1 MTHYYEK
8 NIVEIKHEYTECLL
22 DITTPFIYEGIKH
35 MYDYSRG
42 AHRKLLKK
50 QEEINS
56 NKKIKGPL
64 EIFQLCLADI
74 ENTSNSKME
83 NEVNRIKSKSK
94 SNCADWYDDLVKAV
108 IKSNIILLTYTT
120 SKNKS
125 ELVERRFHET
135 IKTSD
140 FIHRC
145 YVSCA
150 EIFYNNPEIFYHGY
164 HSLKVKE
171 NQREICNIIEK
182 GIKNAIRKMLPMKL
196 ILTEYNSN
204 DYLTESEPSA
214 KYENIKDKLNQDASN
229 LTNSR
234 IEETSLHRTKSN
246 ENNTDDQVDNYEEID
261 DTDIVDEIINSD
273 DDSEHRADASS
284 ILTKITSMDHK
295 MNVENDVKLNKSN
308 TNNNKTNKKQKKK
321 QKKE

>member
-1 MTHYYEK
+1 M
-8 NIVEIKHEYTECLL
+8 
-22 DITTPFIYEGIKH
+22 
-35 MYDYSRG
+35 
-42 AHRKLLKK
+42 LKK
-50 QEEINS
+50 QKENKS
-56 NKKIKGPL
+56 NRKIKGPL
-64 EIFQLCLADI
+64 EIFQLCLADN

-125 ELVERRFHET
+125 ELVERRFHEA

-182 GIKNAIRKMLPMKL
+182 GIKNAIRKM
-196 ILTEYNSN
+196 
-204 DYLTESEPSA
+204 
-214 KYENIKDKLNQDASN
+214 
-229 LTNSR
+229 
-234 IEETSLHRTKSN
+234 
-246 ENNTDDQVDNYEEID
+246 
-261 DTDIVDEIINSD
+261 
-273 DDSEHRADASS
+273 
-284 ILTKITSMDHK
+284 
-295 MNVENDVKLNKSN
+295 
-308 TNNNKTNKKQKKK
+308 
-321 QKKE
+321 